1 MTRSSMNSKL
11 TILPVILLLMNCGQ
25 RGNNEQTSYL
35 TQLQEVKNQK
45 ELAIGDR
52 IELFGGYDYEPK
64 YLTNP
69 PANFKRGKVLSFIDS
84 ERGDKSAVVEL
95 EENIIGDSI
104 TTNIIVIF
112 TRYEG
117 QDWST
122 NGPVHIELY
131 KEAPIY
137 HFNMSEPK
145 GEWIEVAASYK
156 IL

>member
-1 MTRSSMNSKL
+1 MN
-11 TILPVILLLMNCGQ
+11 
-25 RGNNEQTSYL
+25 
-35 TQLQEVKNQK
+35 
-45 ELAIGDR
+45 
-52 IELFGGYDYEPK
+52 

-112 TRYEG
+112 TRYVG

-122 NGPVHIELY
+122 NGPVHIELHN
-131 KEAPIY
+131 EAPNY

-145 GEWIEVAASYK
+145 GEWIEAAASYK